1 MKCQVIVDE
10 KGKIVSVG
18 YGDPPELE
26 TEEALTLKSGPVV
39 GENQRLVELDMPEK
53 YMRMPAADLIQRLQ
67 IDIKDKMVKTR
78 K

>member
-1 MKCQVIVDE
+1 MKCRVIVDE

-18 YGDPPELE
+18 YGDPPEPE

-39 GENQRLVELDMPEK
+39 LENQRLVELDIPEK
-53 YMRMPAADLIQRLQ
+53 YMVMPTADLIQRLQ
-67 IDIKDKMVKTR
+67 IDIKAKRVKTR